1 MNFHKIN
8 FKQNGFTLIET
19 LIYITIIGMV
29 VVSFVTFSISISNSK
44 NKTYVTQEVQ
54 ANARLALNLI
64 SQQIRG
70 ATGIN
75 IESSSFGVDPGILSL
90 SLADGANDPTIIE
103 LDQDDGRLQITQG
116 LNNPI
121 IFTSQQAKITNLVFT
136 NLTPIGSNRENIRIE
151 MTIEYN
157 NSTSDLN
164 FTSSQSLRT
173 AVSVRQ

>member
-1 MNFHKIN
+1 MDSQKLN
-8 FKQNGFTLIET
+8 FKPDGFTLIET

-29 VVSFVTFSISISNSK
+29 VVSFVIFSISISNSK

-75 IESSSFGVDPGILSL
+75 IGASSFGADPGVLSL
-90 SLADGANDPTIIE
+90 SLADGAKDPTIIE
-103 LDQDDGRLQITQG
+103 LDQDDGRLQIIQG
-116 LNNPI
+116 LSDPI
-121 IFTSQQAKITNLVFT
+121 MLISEQTKITNLVFT
-136 NLTPIGSNRENIRIE
+136 NLTPAGSNRENIRIE
-151 MTIEYN
+151 MTIEYD

-164 FTSSQSLRT
+164 FTYSQSWRT

>member
-1 MNFHKIN
+1 MNSQKLK
-8 FKQNGFTLIET
+8 FKPDGFTLIET

-29 VVSFVTFSISISNSK
+29 VVSFVIFSISISNSK

-75 IESSSFGVDPGILSL
+75 IGSSSFEVDPGILSL
-90 SLADGANDPTIIE
+90 SLADGAKDPTIIE
-103 LDQDDGRLQITQG
+103 LDQDDGRLQIIQG
-116 LNNPI
+116 LSDPI
-121 IFTSQQAKITNLVFT
+121 MLTSKQTKITNLVFT
-136 NLTPIGSNRENIRIE
+136 NLTPAGSNRENIRIE
-151 MTIEYN
+151 MTIEYD

-164 FTSSQSLRT
+164 FTYSQSWRT